1 LSHYL
6 QKRTVGTI
14 MSILEV
20 TSTKPRA
27 DSLLGFGYGL
37 MGKSIV
43 VTAIDENGIFG
54 QTDLRSGQEII
65 NINGVHIQNANRN
78 EVRSLIAS
86 LPSGEVTIIVK
97 SNMPTEGVTF
107 TYTTITDHTGIR
119 VKAGMKTPI
128 NDPPNVMKDASVPQ
142 GKWLLIHT
150 LISNELMP
158 ISLKCIVSN
167 TQYNRDM
174 TQYLKVQRS
183 NHTNVKLEQEIHMKG
198 VQTGILHNNVTLV
211 AMAVKDRVNT
221 ILAKYHIGAV
231 LAYESIKLPQYKQG
245 QKMENHMMVAIGL
258 NFYEMD
264 YLTVSASAM
273 AMESPGE
280 ATVVAVAMPPS
291 APPLDEGIDTGD
303 LLVGFNDDGG
313 R

>member
-1 LSHYL
+1 
-6 QKRTVGTI
+6 
-14 MSILEV
+14 
-20 TSTKPRA
+20 
-27 DSLLGFGYGL
+27 
-37 MGKSIV
+37 
-43 VTAIDENGIFG
+43 
-54 QTDLRSGQEII
+54 
-65 NINGVHIQNANRN
+65 
-78 EVRSLIAS
+78 
-86 LPSGEVTIIVK
+86 
-97 SNMPTEGVTF
+97 
-107 TYTTITDHTGIR
+107 
-119 VKAGMKTPI
+119 
-128 NDPPNVMKDASVPQ
+128 
-142 GKWLLIHT
+142 
-150 LISNELMP
+150 
-158 ISLKCIVSN
+158 
-167 TQYNRDM
+167 
-174 TQYLKVQRS
+174 
-183 NHTNVKLEQEIHMKG
+183 MKG

-231 LAYESIKLPQYKQG
+231 LAYESIKLPQYKQE